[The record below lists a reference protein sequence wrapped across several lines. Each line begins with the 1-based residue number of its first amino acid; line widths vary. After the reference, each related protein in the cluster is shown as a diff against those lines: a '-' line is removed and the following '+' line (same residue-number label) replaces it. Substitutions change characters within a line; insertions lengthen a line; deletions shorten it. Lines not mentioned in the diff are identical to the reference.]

1 MDFLPGWAVLLI
13 AGTLIAVLIGV
24 ALYDG
29 SKKKDEDRS

>member
-13 AGTLIAVLIGV
+13 AGVLVAVLVGA

-29 SKKKDEDRS
+29 SNKKDQD